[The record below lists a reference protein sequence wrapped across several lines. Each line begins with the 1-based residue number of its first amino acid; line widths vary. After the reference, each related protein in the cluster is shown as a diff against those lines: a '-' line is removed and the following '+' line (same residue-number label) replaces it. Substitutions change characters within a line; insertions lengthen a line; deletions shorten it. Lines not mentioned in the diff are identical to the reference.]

1 MARKT
6 MPGTSKQRSV
16 GRPAQGYGRRTVI
29 AGKPR
34 GLRQAAATPTLNPSR
49 ARRGSLDAS

>member
-1 MARKT
+1 MAKK

-16 GRPAQGYGRRTVI
+16 SRPAQGLGKRTVI

-34 GLRQAAATPTLNPSR
+34 GLRPAAATPSR
-49 ARRGSLDAS
+49 NAPRSRSGSLDAS